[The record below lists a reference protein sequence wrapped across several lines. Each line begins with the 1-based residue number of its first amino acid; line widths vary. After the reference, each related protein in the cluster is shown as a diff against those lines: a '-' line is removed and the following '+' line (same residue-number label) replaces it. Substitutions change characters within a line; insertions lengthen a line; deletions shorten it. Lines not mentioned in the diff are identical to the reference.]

1 MIGRYAV
8 ALATAVLLAWFV
20 SPGAAQT
27 GQYRTADGLAVYLG
41 LMPAAMLKG
50 HPRQHTESAMQGGA
64 PAGRHAGHLTIA
76 VFDAASGARIGDA
89 KVEARVSELGL
100 AGPRRR
106 LEPMAIGDTV
116 TFGNYFDMPGEGPY
130 QIRVWIGRPGRADA
144 VETEFT
150 VEHRLR

>member
-1 MIGRYAV
+1 MTWSA
-8 ALATAVLLAWFV
+8 
-20 SPGAAQT
+20 GASDL

-41 LMPAAMLKG
+41 LLPAAMLKG
-50 HPRQHTESAMQGGA
+50 HPREHTEGAMHGGA
-64 PAGRHAGHLTIA
+64 PAGRHAYHLTIA
-76 VFDAASGARIGDA
+76 VFDAASGARVADA
-89 KVEARVSELGL
+89 TVEARVSELGL

-116 TFGNYFDMPGEGPY
+116 TFGNYVDLPGEGPY
-130 QIRVWIGRPGRADA
+130 RIRIWIARPGRADT